1 MFPESQGKFQV
12 RPIAGSWALLS
23 LTHTGR
29 SPLWEIWLNPMKLL
43 KLWGSSQS
51 NNTRILTL
59 SLLLG
64 ATDISR
70 CTYREMFNQ
79 RHNEKWGVRVWSLAM
94 GNQWMWMLR
103 AGQWEELCAGSSW
116 ESQNHHGWKDHQVQP
131 QATVPDDHM
140 PQCHISAV
148 LEHLQRQWLHRSL
161 GSCAKGGLGEM
172 CPAQTLPFPRDSQA
186 VERPVWSCAERES
199 WGWSQKCW
207 GNGHG
212 LNSCS
217 KLSWRQTHT
226 RAPLLPSLF
235 LKLNK

>member
-1 MFPESQGKFQV
+1 MKCQLTYVSRKPGKFQV

-23 LTHTGR
+23 LTHNGR

-70 CTYREMFNQ
+70 CTYREVFNQ
-79 RHNEKWGVRVWSLAM
+79 RHNEKWGVRVWSLAV

-148 LEHLQRQWLHRSL
+148 LEHLQGHQVVLCWGWMSSWWDELIFSKFPDVSHSVLHDTVFEWYFFLFQPERIDPSASRQGYDVRSDVWSL
-161 GSCAKGGLGEM
+161 GI
-172 CPAQTLPFPRDSQA
+172 TLVS
-186 VERPVWSCAERES
+186 E
-199 WGWSQKCW
+199 
-207 GNGHG
+207 
-212 LNSCS
+212 
-217 KLSWRQTHT
+217 
-226 RAPLLPSLF
+226 
-235 LKLNK
+235 